1 MYRYFLFVFL
11 LICPIVMAG
20 DEVYQSPK
28 SFLIEA
34 FSGDPPAPSMLWLTP
49 KLKED
54 ARTILAHAY
63 IGLRVRYWL
72 RGGRSAWV
80 LEEIGK
86 EKPITVGLVVEA
98 DRLEYLRVLVFRES
112 RGWEVRHGFF
122 TEQFARTR
130 LDSDLSLDKDIDGI
144 SGATLSVRALT
155 KLARLALLFHRQ
167 VSNVDGS

>member
-1 MYRYFLFVFL
+1 MDGRREDTFMYRYFLFVFL

-72 RGGRSAWV
+72 RGVAVPGSWRKSARKNRSR
-80 LEEIGK
+80 
-86 EKPITVGLVVEA
+86 LV
-98 DRLEYLRVLVFRES
+98 
-112 RGWEVRHGFF
+112 
-122 TEQFARTR
+122 
-130 LDSDLSLDKDIDGI
+130 
-144 SGATLSVRALT
+144 
-155 KLARLALLFHRQ
+155 
-167 VSNVDGS
+167 